1 MVQEAE
7 TRMKRVVLLI
17 LALLLL
23 SDLAEDGCLGK
34 ATFVALQS
42 SAKTSLTSPLHNCSG
57 KVDSPYSLPSQGGE
71 ISRLLLCQPVT
82 FLVQPALKI
91 VIYTHTGS
99 SGGIPL

>member
-1 MVQEAE
+1 MVLVVE

-34 ATFVALQS
+34 ATFVAPQS
-42 SAKTSLTSPLHNCSG
+42 SAKTSLTSPLHDCPG
-57 KVDSPYSLPSQGGE
+57 KVDSPYTLPSQGGE
-71 ISRLLLCQPVT
+71 ISRLRQFQRITPLA
-82 FLVQPALKI
+82 QPAIKI
-91 VIYTHTGS
+91 ITYNHAGG